1 MLLFFLEYILPIVQ
15 VLWQYQGLIQNPF
28 KHPRWFFFQ
37 NVEQP
42 SVANYFQKRKY
53 DNHFSPLEL
62 RHMLQAFNG
71 RIFAG
76 EKWQNLKQVEKF
88 LTNDIFDAQNL
99 LTNQFSNTS

>member
-76 EKWQNLKQVEKF
+76 EK
-88 LTNDIFDAQNL
+88 
-99 LTNQFSNTS
+99 